1 MSGVTREVE
10 NAYLSETLDS
20 AFLIMH
26 VNVSCYVCVI
36 EICTL
41 NDYSIEKNV
50 LDNGWQFVC
59 TDIYYKGNTIDTNNI
74 NKHFQECEC

>member
-26 VNVSCYVCVI
+26 VNVSCYRGM
-36 EICTL
+36 
-41 NDYSIEKNV
+41 YV
-50 LDNGWQFVC
+50 LSKFARLKDKYPNFEVELKC
-59 TDIYYKGNTIDTNNI
+59 IIVV
-74 NKHFQECEC
+74 F